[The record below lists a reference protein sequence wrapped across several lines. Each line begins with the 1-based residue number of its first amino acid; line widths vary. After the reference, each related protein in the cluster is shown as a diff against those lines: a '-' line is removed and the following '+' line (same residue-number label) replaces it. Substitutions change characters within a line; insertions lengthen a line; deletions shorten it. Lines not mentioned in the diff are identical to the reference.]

1 MDNEKLNIII
11 SLVVAIATFIST
23 LYGIKS
29 FKKQK
34 EYEKYE
40 VSFKEFYVP
49 LLQLIEK
56 HLYVSD
62 INSSSFLSA
71 KTSVHKL
78 IEDKYIYVPFRIQ
91 NAFSDFESNNNEK
104 NYKKFCDSFLTNYYE
119 VSKVCGMKHITVW
132 HRNKCKWY
140 SSKLK
145 FIFTNIKFWLDFIY
159 LIFMG
164 FSIWVISLAIIF
176 SFLKWVGII

>member
-34 EYEKYE
+34 EYEI
-40 VSFKEFYVP
+40 SFKEFYIP
-49 LLQLIEK
+49 LLQLIKK

-62 INSSSFLSA
+62 INTPSFLSA
-71 KTSVHKL
+71 KTSIHKL
-78 IEDKYIYVPFRIQ
+78 IEEKYIYVPFSIQ
-91 NAFSDFESNNNEK
+91 NAFSAFEGNSNEK
-104 NYKKFCDSFLTNYYE
+104 NYKKFCDSFIINYCE
-119 VSKVCGMKHITVW
+119 VSKICGMKRITVW

-145 FIFTNIKFWLDFIY
+145 CVFTNIRVWLDFIY
-159 LIFMG
+159 LFFMG
-164 FSIWVISLAIIF
+164 LSIWVISLAIIF
-176 SFLKWVGII
+176 SFLKWVGIM

>member
-91 NAFSDFESNNNEK
+91 NAFSAFESNNNEK

-132 HRNKCKWY
+132 HRNKRKWY

-164 FSIWVISLAIIF
+164 FSIWVISLYYPYPF
-176 SFLKWVGII
+176 